1 MVRGKKWRRPKK
13 AGPDRGVS
21 LRGIGEW
28 LRSGATVRV
37 VVISLAAVLAVGVLL
52 GTLATGKLTPGAKTA
67 AIVDQLSLTFPN
79 PDFVQE
85 ATDTLEQAGFEVDY
99 YRGEEVTVEFYRDLP
114 SHGYELII
122 LRVHSAVPMK
132 DLGVQADVPQDI
144 VERVLAAV
152 GDNALLFTSEPYE
165 REKYLEEQKG
175 LRLFPVRYS
184 GDDPGDLHFAIASD
198 FVRSSMKGEFDQSTV
213 MLMGCSGLTFDST
226 AAAFAE
232 RGAGV
237 VVGWDGPVSADH
249 TDATTERLLRHLLV
263 DGLTTRDAVA
273 QTAAEVGRDPV
284 YGSTLQVRPAKG

>member
-1 MVRGKKWRRPKK
+1 M
-13 AGPDRGVS
+13 
-21 LRGIGEW
+21 
-28 LRSGATVRV
+28 
-37 VVISLAAVLAVGVLL
+37 VISLAAVLAVGVLL
-52 GTLATGKLTPGAKTA
+52 GILATGKLAPGAKTA
-67 AIVDQLSLTFPN
+67 AIVDQLSSTLPN

-99 YRGEEVTVEFYRDLP
+99 YPGEEVTVEFYRDLP

-152 GDNALLFTSEPYE
+152 GDNALLFTSEPYQ
-165 REKYLEEQKG
+165 RSRYLEEQRG

-213 MLMGCSGLTFDST
+213 ILMGCSGLTFDST

-232 RGAGV
+232 RGAAA

-249 TDATTERLLRHLLV
+249 TDAATERLLRHLLI
-263 DGLTTRDAVA
+263 DGLTIREAVA

-284 YGSTLQVRPAKG
+284 YDSALLVHPPER